1 MVERTSSTG
10 AGSFDREF
18 VAEFDELLR
27 WRRDV
32 RRFRTDPLEPGVLD
46 EILAS
51 AELSPSVGNSQPW
64 RWVEVR
70 SPGPRALVKATFE
83 RCNSAALAGYD
94 GARARDYAT
103 LKLSG
108 LDDAPVHLAV
118 FCRPDPDQGAGL
130 GRRTMPQTL
139 EYSVVMAVSAFWL
152 AARARGVG
160 VGWVSIL
167 EPGDV
172 VAALDVP
179 DDWALVAYLCVGYPE
194 SLDETPELERL
205 GWQKRTD
212 PHARY
217 ETR

>member
-10 AGSFDREF
+10 AGGFDREF

-32 RRFRTDPLEPGVLD
+32 RRFRTDPLDPGVLD

-70 SPGPRALVKATFE
+70 SPARRALVKATFE

-94 GARARDYAT
+94 GDRARDYAT

-179 DDWALVAYLCVGYPE
+179 DDWVLIAYLCVGYPE